1 MTIIN
6 LLSEIRTCLFEK
18 IANTATLT
26 ITDLEDVNL
35 NAFRT
40 MLNVDFDYV
49 CWIKEST
56 EEYWIRIL
64 DDRLLKFLFSTYYVN
79 SERIFIV
86 FRSKGQPSPNLSI
99 DDCFQKLSLSTT
111 SVDNDIEPF
120 TETPLKELDSTEI
133 MIIEN
138 IAVSWSLFSDFI
150 TSKLGEGVSL
160 LNISLSAEKGIESQ
174 SGVVTFCVDIKVLH
188 KQVINLISCEN
199 KKLILITFVFKGADC
214 LLELFTSTCE
224 NIMSYEIELKKLHKE
239 DESLFYK
246 IQIFVNDLLT
256 FDSSEDARSRL
267 DENPTAKILFS
278 DVYFS
283 VEEIEY
289 LLSFPTSSGLPVSI
303 LLNVALSDKINSY
316 QLCTS
321 HDLAPQQ
328 VFNVR
333 KGFQKENGF
342 KNNLKKFEK
351 TGKRGVIYIKLLVEL
366 HRLTKVMLVI

>member
-6 LLSEIRTCLFEK
+6 LLSEIRTCLFEQ
-18 IANTATLT
+18 IANAATLT

-35 NAFRT
+35 NAFQT

-49 CWIKEST
+49 CWIKKST

-64 DDRLLKFLFSTYYVN
+64 DDRLLKFSFLN
-79 SERIFIV
+79 ILR
-86 FRSKGQPSPNLSI
+86 QPSPNLSI

-160 LNISLSAEKGIESQ
+160 FNISLSAEKRNRELA
-174 SGVVTFCVDIKVLH
+174 TIKLTRP
-188 KQVINLISCEN
+188 IWCRY
-199 KKLILITFVFKGADC
+199 ILREHKGADC
-214 LLELFTSTCE
+214 LLELLTSTCE
-224 NIMSYEIELKKLHKE
+224 NIMSYKIELKKLHKE

-267 DENPTAKILFS
+267 DENPTAKFLFS

-289 LLSFPTSSGLPVSI
+289 LLSFPTSSGLPVSM

-321 HDLAPQQ
+321 HDLAPLIQQ

-333 KGFQKENGF
+333 KDFQKENGF

-351 TGKRGVIYIKLLVEL
+351 NWKKRRDL
-366 HRLTKVMLVI
+366 H